1 MNKKNINIL
10 LITIIFFIIFL
21 IFKNN
26 YLFLKSIN
34 DSLFLFITKVF
45 PFLFIMMIL
54 NNLLIKC
61 NLPYY
66 LNKIFKRPEIYII
79 IMSILSGSP
88 INAIII
94 KNYLDNNIINEKDA
108 SIILSFTCFNN
119 PLFLYNSLSNILNNN
134 KNVYIVMFIIY
145 LINLFYYLIIRN
157 KLSTKKIN
165 LKYEKYNLKKELFNI
180 INDSILNLLKIMG
193 IIIFF
198 KTITDLMFFN
208 TENILTGILKGIIEI
223 TQGLYTISLLNISI
237 KIKQII
243 AYSIICFSGLSIQM
257 QLSLILENYN
267 INYKYFYLSRLIIVI
282 LGISILIF

>member
-1 MNKKNINIL
+1 MNKKIINIL
-10 LITIIFFIIFL
+10 LITIIFLLIIL

-26 YLFLKSIN
+26 ILFLTSIN
-34 DSLFLFITKVF
+34 DSLILFITKVF

-66 LNKIFKRPEIYII
+66 LNIVFKRPEIYII
-79 IMSILSGSP
+79 IMSILSGCP

-94 KNYLDNNIINEKDA
+94 KNYLDNKIINEKDA

-119 PLFLYNSLSNILNNN
+119 PLFLYNSLFNILNNN
-134 KNVYIVMFIIY
+134 KNVIFFMMLIY
-145 LINLFYYLIIRN
+145 FINLIYYLLIRN
-157 KLSTKKIN
+157 KLSIKNIQI
-165 LKYEKYNLKKELFNI
+165 KYENYNLKKELFGI
-180 INDSILNLLKIMG
+180 INNTLLNLLKIMG

-198 KTITDLMFFN
+198 KTITDLIFLKAH
-208 TENILTGILKGIIEI
+208 NILTTILKGIIEI
-223 TQGLYTISLLNISI
+223 TQGLYSISLLNISI

-243 AYSIICFSGLSIQM
+243 AYTIICFSGLSIQM

-267 INYKYFYLSRLIIVI
+267 INYKYFYLSRFIIII
-282 LGISILIF
+282 LGIIILLF

>member
-1 MNKKNINIL
+1 MNTKNINIL

-26 YLFLKSIN
+26 YLFVNSIN
-34 DSLFLFITKVF
+34 ESLILFITKVF

-66 LNKIFKRPEIYII
+66 LNKVFKRPEIYII

-119 PLFLYNSLSNILNNN
+119 PLFLYNSLFNILNNN
-134 KNVYIVMFIIY
+134 KKVIFLMLLIYI
-145 LINLFYYLIIRN
+145 INIGYYLFIRN
-157 KLSTKKIN
+157 KLSIKNIKI
-165 LKYEKYNLKKELFNI
+165 KYEKYNIKKELFKI
-180 INDSILNLLKIMG
+180 INNTLLNLLKIMG

-198 KTITDLMFFN
+198 KTITDLIFFN
-208 TENILTGILKGIIEI
+208 SQNTLTTILKGIIEI
-223 TQGLYTISLLNISI
+223 TQGLYSISLLKISI
-237 KIKQII
+237 KLKQII
-243 AYSIICFSGLSIQM
+243 AYTIICFCGLSIQM

-267 INYKYFYLSRLIIVI
+267 INYKYFYLSRIITII
-282 LGISILIF
+282 LGIIILLF